1 MKLIANLRLHF
12 EAQNVHFEV
21 KNVHFEVKHV
31 HIKVTN
37 IRLKSTDLQKMPSF
51 VFCSFTKFKTQPAL
65 KLMNYQKY
73 CVVIE
78 FLFWQKNHYDLNFNW
93 IYDFNYG
100 MQGLSFKYDDV
111 LEGEICVRGTSKT
124 LINFWMRLLRFTSTT
139 RKNIILLL
147 EKFVDNY

>member
-37 IRLKSTDLQKMPSF
+37 IRLKSTNLQKMPSF

-65 KLMNYQKY
+65 QLMNYQKY

-78 FLFWQKNHYDLNFNW
+78 FLFWQKNHYDLNFT
-93 IYDFNYG
+93 IIKFS
-100 MQGLSFKYDDV
+100 GLWENLVNLWQF
-111 LEGEICVRGTSKT
+111 LFSKT
-124 LINFWMRLLRFTSTT
+124 SLTLQYLTSFYLS
-139 RKNIILLL
+139 NIV
-147 EKFVDNY
+147 EHNKVP